1 MIGMKFLWK
10 ANRRG
15 EPAARIPSHLVYSR
29 EGPFNMFRELI
40 AITVAPALFAPLAA
54 AADTKPTRKPFRAQA
69 ASTIVYGVSN
79 GEEAVEIHNF
89 SYEVTGDHVPGRPPE
104 ERLVLR
110 KTVRTKEVV
119 GDKGMEA
126 TVALEAWPLGAGL
139 EQKPLYTITLDGVDV
154 RVIPNAL
161 LVFARGTEEVDWW
174 SVHKLGNGQRL
185 FDTYVPVLDFSI
197 SREILTPRYIGLEVP
212 PDDTPDARLKE
223 PHVVGV
229 LIYASAER
237 VIREALIACDDP
249 KRARLLRSY
258 ADVARTVSLTSHTI
272 RISFTPSYPAEP
284 VAVEALVPLAGD
296 DLDLARAQL
305 APGLRLRAWRR

>member
-1 MIGMKFLWK
+1 ML
-10 ANRRG
+10 RQ
-15 EPAARIPSHLVYSR
+15 
-29 EGPFNMFRELI
+29 LI
-40 AITVAPALFAPLAA
+40 AITGALASLAPLAA
-54 AADTKPTRKPFRAQA
+54 AADTQTARKPFRAQSS
-69 ASTIVYGVSN
+69 STIVYSVSN
-79 GEEAVEIHNF
+79 GEETVEIHNV

-139 EQKPLYTITLDGVDV
+139 EQKPLYSITLDGVDV
-154 RVIPNAL
+154 RVIPTAL
-161 LVFARGTEEVDWW
+161 LVVARGTEEVSWW

-237 VIREALIACDDP
+237 VLREALITCDDP
-249 KRARLLRSY
+249 KRAQLLRSY
-258 ADVARTVSLTSHTI
+258 SDMERTVSLTSHTI
-272 RISFTPSYPAEP
+272 RILFTPSYPAEP
-284 VAVEALVPLAGD
+284 VAVEARIPIAGD
-296 DLDLARAQL
+296 DLNLARAQL
-305 APGLRLRAWRR
+305 APGLRLRAWR